1 MIKIDLHTHSTASK
15 DGGITLAQYKKI
27 LNAGILNVIAI
38 TDHDRIDFAL
48 KAREILGEK
57 HIIVGQEVTTTDGDI
72 IGLYLKNP
80 ISVGLTAKEAADVIH
95 NQGGIVCIPHPFET
109 VRKGINLQVLDN
121 IVNYVDLI
129 EVHNGRAVF
138 QNFSSSA
145 IAWAEKNNK
154 LSVANSDAH
163 GFRGVGKTYTSIK
176 KLPSESEELV
186 KLLNGA
192 RLDAKNPPLVTLL
205 YPAKNKIL
213 KKFGVKK

>member
-15 DGGITLAQYKKI
+15 DGGITLEQYKKI
-27 LNAGILNVIAI
+27 LNTGILNAIAI

-57 HIIVGQEVTTTDGDI
+57 QIIVGQEVTTTDGDI

-80 ISVGLTAKEAADVIH
+80 ITVGLSAKEAADEIH
-95 NQGGIVCIPHPFET
+95 NQGGIVCIPHPFENL
-109 VRKGINLQVLDN
+109 RKGINIQVLND
-121 IVNYVDLI
+121 IVNSVDLI

-145 IAWAEKNNK
+145 IAWAEENNK

-163 GFRGVGKTYTSIK
+163 GFKGVGKTYTSIK
-176 KLPSESEELV
+176 KIPSGPEELV
-186 KLLNGA
+186 KLLS
-192 RLDAKNPPLVTLL
+192 DAKFNTKYPPLITLA